1 MSPAGNDEGA
11 ARQQPRSSNSLH
23 NLDTPHGTRQHRR
36 NSLRRALVAAR
47 RRNDVASVRL
57 LVRRLSDEAAA

>member
-11 ARQQPRSSNSLH
+11 ARQQPRSSNTLH

-36 NSLRRALVAAR
+36 DALRRALKDAR
-47 RRNDVASVRL
+47 RRRDAESVRL
-57 LVRRLSDEAAA
+57 LVRWLHEETA